1 MKIIINIA
9 TLVVKT
15 VDRLLFVLKPKENKI
30 TYISYNSN
38 TLPSGMASISSNL
51 TKLNPKVKEV
61 YLTLK
66 FTNSTLDK
74 VKYAFEILKQIYHV
88 KTSKLVFIDGNNF
101 VISNLNL
108 KGTTVIQLWHASGAI
123 KKFGMDYKR
132 KYPIRN
138 YDYMIT
144 SSESSIPCMAKAFN
158 MNEDQIIPLGYADND
173 VLFNKQFIDRKRE
186 YLLKKYPF
194 LKDKKVV
201 LYAPTFRGEAVY
213 DKQHLN
219 IDLQMLSSSLGD
231 DYVIIYKVHPILGT
245 LSLDDSGIT
254 HNLSDE
260 KIYTLFSIADILIS
274 DYSSIIYDFSI
285 LEKPIILY
293 APDIEE
299 YKAQRGLYVDYNTFT
314 PYDIE
319 TDLEGLREA
328 ILRCN
333 TMSDEIKARLKTS
346 YFKYTDGKSAKRI
359 AEFSNELLQNK
370 LQ

>member
-1 MKIIINIA
+1 MKIIVTIA

-15 VDRLLFVLKPKENKI
+15 MDCLLFTLKPKENKV

-38 TLPSGMASISSNL
+38 TLPNGMANISSNL
-51 TKLNPKVKEV
+51 IKLNPKVNEV

-108 KGTTVIQLWHASGAI
+108 EGTTVIQLWHSSGAL

-132 KYPIRN
+132 KYTIRN

-144 SSESSIPCMAKAFN
+144 SSESAIPHMAKAFN
-158 MNEDQIIPLGYADND
+158 MKEEQILPLGYADND

-186 YLLKKYPF
+186 QLLKKYPF
-194 LKDKKVV
+194 LKNKKVV

-219 IDLQMLSSSLGD
+219 VDLQKLSSSLGD
-231 DYVIIYKVHPILGT
+231 NYAIIYKVHPILGT
-245 LSLDDSGIT
+245 LSLDDSGTT
-254 HNLSDE
+254 HNLSNE
-260 KIYTLFSIADILIS
+260 NIYTLFSIADILVS

-285 LEKPIILY
+285 LEKPIVLY

-299 YKAQRGLYVDYNTFT
+299 YKTQRGLYVDYNTFS

-319 TDLEGLREA
+319 TDLEGLSEA
-328 ILRCN
+328 ILRCD
-333 TMSDEIKARLKTS
+333 TMSDDTKKKLKLS
-346 YFKYTDGKSAKRI
+346 YFKYTDGQSAKRV
-359 AEFSNELLQNK
+359 AEFSNSLLQK
-370 LQ
+370 